1 MPKQSARVIPAQ
13 AGIEKPR
20 KNTLPRAGSFLRSV
34 VGYCADEEP
43 MASTWIPAF
52 AGMTGR
58 LVCGSAHRA
67 LYTRRA
73 GHFDRLPPRG
83 STPSD
88 RLKSSQLHFHCL
100 RCASVPPPAPPPSV
114 AFFALFSGSRATFS
128 TSSICS
134 AKTNVTF
141 FRTVLGCPPDHAC
154 CARAESRCEYPP
166 AVLRGFSPSRLRS
179 ASLFPAA

>member
-1 MPKQSARVIPAQ
+1 MVAEPARSLSLSKGAQ
-13 AGIEKPR
+13 ERAEATQTRHSRAAGIQKPR

-43 MASTWIPAF
+43 MESTWIPAF

-141 FRTVLGCPPDHAC
+141 FRTVFGMS
-154 CARAESRCEYPP
+154 SR
-166 AVLRGFSPSRLRS
+166 SRLLR
-179 ASLFPAA
+179 AGRITV